1 MEAATLEDWIVS
13 TTLDWYGCAT
23 FRLNL
28 PGLTVFLDAYIDR
41 IPSAPGT
48 GLTADDIEECDWIVI
63 GHSHFDHLWGAERII
78 AQTGATL
85 IGSYETVRVLE
96 QADIPRERMI
106 CVAGGERI
114 ELGRG
119 VFVSV
124 YPSLHSCLWTGTH
137 AAGSGDVC
145 LGDLGVPWH
154 ERNRRMQA
162 LHGAMATSLSR
173 DAVGHVMAAAT
184 GHSDRGDG
192 GALIYLFETPGG
204 SVLYQDTSGRWSP
217 ILEQLNPDLAIL
229 AAAGRGNADGE
240 PVQGSLADF
249 VADEARTLGAHR
261 VVLAHHDN
269 WLPGFSGAADLEPV
283 RQAFKQR
290 APDTELIEPDYLDA
304 TPIFGPANAESG

>member
-96 QADIPRERMI
+96 QAGIPLERMI

-114 ELGRG
+114 ELDVGCSCRSTPVSTRASGQGRTPPG
-119 VFVSV
+119 PATCVWATWA
-124 YPSLHSCLWTGTH
+124 CRGT
-137 AAGSGDVC
+137 
-145 LGDLGVPWH
+145 
-154 ERNRRMQA
+154 N
-162 LHGAMATSLSR
+162 
-173 DAVGHVMAAAT
+173 AT
-184 GHSDRGDG
+184 GGCKRCMAPWRPPSAG
-192 GALIYLFETPGG
+192 TP
-204 SVLYQDTSGRWSP
+204 S
-217 ILEQLNPDLAIL
+217 AM
-229 AAAGRGNADGE
+229 
-240 PVQGSLADF
+240 
-249 VADEARTLGAHR
+249 
-261 VVLAHHDN
+261 
-269 WLPGFSGAADLEPV
+269 
-283 RQAFKQR
+283 
-290 APDTELIEPDYLDA
+290 
-304 TPIFGPANAESG
+304 